1 MDCLYNTSLS
11 GGMRIRV
18 VYCICVGERNDTAV
32 TSLSTLRKTYA
43 HLPFIAVSARASCGE
58 GVCGYGAVKAARP
71 DTLVRTIPAEGVRLM
86 KCAPGSRTCPA
97 FRCAVD
103 EHEERYGTAFAWQP
117 PNK

>member
-1 MDCLYNTSLS
+1 MDYLYNTSLS

-18 VYCICVGERNDTAV
+18 VYCICDGERNDTAV

-97 FRCAVD
+97 FRCDVD
-103 EHEERYGTAFAWQP
+103 EHEERYGTVFAWQP